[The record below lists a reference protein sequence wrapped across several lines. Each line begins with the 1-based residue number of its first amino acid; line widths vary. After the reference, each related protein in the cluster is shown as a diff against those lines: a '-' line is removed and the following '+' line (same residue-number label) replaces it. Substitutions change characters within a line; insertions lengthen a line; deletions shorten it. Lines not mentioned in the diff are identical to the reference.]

1 MLRHNTGAPTMK
13 LIIEPEG
20 GIGPIL
26 DAIDEAKRTVDILIF
41 RLDCKSVTRSL
52 ENAVARGVTVRALIA
67 SKHRGGAG
75 DLRRLER
82 RLLRGG
88 VILARTSGDLTRY
101 HGKMMIVDRRV
112 LHVYGFNYTRL
123 DYQSRSFGVVTTS
136 PPLVKEA
143 LALFE
148 ADASRQQ
155 YRPRHEQ
162 FVVSPVNSRER
173 LSAFIRGARR
183 ELLIYDPRFTDRAI
197 GTLLAQRTQDGI
209 KVRVIGKAH
218 HRIKDL
224 LDVRKYHGVRLHV
237 RAIVRDGQEAFVG
250 SQSLGRMAFEDRR
263 EIGLIVRDAQIARRM
278 RTIFER
284 DWSSSRR

>member
-1 MLRHNTGAPTMK
+1 MK
-13 LIIEPEG
+13 LIVQPEG

-26 DAIDEAKRTVDILIF
+26 DAIDGARRAIDILIF
-41 RLDCKSVTRSL
+41 RLDCKSVTRGL

-67 SKHRGGAG
+67 RKNRGGAR

-82 RLLRGG
+82 RLLRAG

-123 DYQSRSFGVVTTS
+123 DYESRSFGVVTTR

-148 ADASRQQ
+148 ADASRQP
-155 YRPRHEQ
+155 YRAKHDE

-173 LSAFIRGARR
+173 LSDFIRGARR
-183 ELLIYDPRFTDRAI
+183 ELLIYDPRFTDGAI
-197 GTLLAQRTQDGI
+197 GKLLARRTQDGVM
-209 KVRVIGKAH
+209 VRVIGKAH
-218 HRIKDL
+218 RRIRAL
-224 LDVRKYHGVRLHV
+224 LDVRKYRGVRLHV
-237 RAIVRDGQEAFVG
+237 RAIVRDGQDAFVG

-263 EIGLIVRDAQIARRM
+263 EIGLIVRDEAIARQIRS
-278 RTIFER
+278 IFQR
-284 DWSSSRR
+284 DWTSGR

>member
-1 MLRHNTGAPTMK
+1 MQ
-13 LIIEPEG
+13 LIVEPEG

-26 DAIDEAKRTVDILIF
+26 DAIDGAKRAIDILIF
-41 RLDCKSVTRSL
+41 RLDCKSVTRGL
-52 ENAVARGVTVRALIA
+52 EKAVARGVAVRALIA
-67 SKHRGGAG
+67 RKNRGGAG

-82 RLLRGG
+82 RLLRAG
-88 VILARTSGDLTRY
+88 VTLARTSGDLTRY

-148 ADASRQQ
+148 ADATRKP
-155 YRPRHEQ
+155 YRARHEG
-162 FVVSPVNSRER
+162 FVVSPTNSRER
-173 LSAFIRGARR
+173 LSAFIGGARR

-197 GTLLAQRTQDGI
+197 GRLLARRAKDGV

-218 HRIKDL
+218 HRIRAL
-224 LDVRKYHGVRLHV
+224 LDVRKYQGVRLHV
-237 RAIVRDGQEAFVG
+237 RAIVRDGQDAFVG

-263 EIGLIVRDAQIARRM
+263 EIGLIVRDADIARRM
-278 RTIFER
+278 RSIFER
-284 DWSSSRR
+284 DWASGR